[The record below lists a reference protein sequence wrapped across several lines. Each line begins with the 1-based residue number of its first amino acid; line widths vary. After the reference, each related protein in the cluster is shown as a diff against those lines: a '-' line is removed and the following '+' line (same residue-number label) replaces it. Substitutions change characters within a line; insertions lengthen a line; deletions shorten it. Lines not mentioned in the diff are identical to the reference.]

1 MSNPMNGFGN
11 DFGSGNN
18 GVLGGNGFGGNGY
31 GSNPSMGQTW
41 GQLNT
46 QFNTDVIND
55 NNQQAYL
62 GDGAVRLGNGAVI
75 HPSVEQTPTL
85 VTKEIMQT
93 GNPSLDALE
102 AVDAIVHMSGSEDIN
117 RASMARTK
125 TGMTNVERMHSQAS
139 AIMNNDTYTSTDARV
154 NAFLGSLTNDEL
166 GISKYGT
173 KDPRKADKHYAV
185 DENDPHRART
195 EAINELMRGRMNGSR
210 SSSAA
215 DDYREH
221 AGKHSGW
228 NSSSSYGAVWII
240 TMIIGFLIAVLN
252 IFNETLPIP
261 AAGRFNMLI
270 GFAIMFFGWGFLRAW
285 DMNPTIPSTPTSNT
299 DTDTGHQNQ

>member
-1 MSNPMNGFGN
+1 MSNPMNGFGGNGN
-11 DFGSGNN
+11 DSMGNN
-18 GVLGGNGFGGNGY
+18 GY
-31 GSNPSMGQTW
+31 GPGSSMGQTW

-46 QFNTDVIND
+46 QFNMDVIND
-55 NNQQAYL
+55 NSQQAYL

-75 HPSVEQTPTL
+75 HTSTEPVPSL

-93 GNPSLDALE
+93 SNPSLEILDT
-102 AVDAIVHMSGSEDIN
+102 VDAIVHMSGADEIN
-117 RASMARTK
+117 RKSVEKTK

-139 AIMNNDTYTSTDARV
+139 AIMNNDAYTSTDARV
-154 NAFLGSLTNDEL
+154 NAFLGGLTNDEL

-173 KDPRKADKHYAV
+173 SDPRNADKHYAV
-185 DENDPHRART
+185 DENDPHKART

-210 SSSAA
+210 SSAAA

-240 TMIIGFLIAVLN
+240 TMIVGFIIAVLN

-285 DMNPTIPSTPTSNT
+285 DMNPTIPSTPTT
-299 DTDTGHQNQ
+299 DTDQQDKNQ